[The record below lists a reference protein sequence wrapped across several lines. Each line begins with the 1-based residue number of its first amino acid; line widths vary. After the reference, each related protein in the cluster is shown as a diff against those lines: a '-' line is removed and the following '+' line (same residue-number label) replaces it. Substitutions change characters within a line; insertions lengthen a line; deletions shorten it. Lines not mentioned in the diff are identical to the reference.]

1 MTSPYVAR
9 RKPVA
14 DERVVRGLR
23 MHLTRWPGADPQPIV
38 LLHGFMDTGDT
49 FQFLVD
55 ELPASRTFVAPD
67 WRGFGRSGWPV
78 DGYWFPDYFGDLDAL
93 LDVLSPGAPVA
104 LVGHSMG
111 GNIAMMYA

>member
-1 MTSPYVAR
+1 
-9 RKPVA
+9 
-14 DERVVRGLR
+14 
-23 MHLTRWPGADPQPIV
+23 MHLTRWPGADPHPIV

-55 ELPASRTFVAPD
+55 ELPASRSFVAPD
-67 WRGFGRSGWPV
+67 WRGFGRSDWPA

-93 LDVLSPGAPVA
+93 LEMLSPAAPVT

-111 GNIAMMYA
+111 GNIAMFTPGCDPDGSKAW